1 MLEMFLQA
9 ARGSSLLLLLVVL
22 WLEVSHAW
30 TPREPENVFCY
41 STAGGSAGRGGEIVP
56 GRCGETCSARVDKH
70 QWLGWL
76 GVIVAVLFLGST
88 YVVVKQFDSADG
100 MFFQWVLCIGIWMV
114 GLVVN
119 MTRYQPP
126 FFLPSLIAGLLWSVG
141 NVLVVPI
148 VKLIGLAVGMTL
160 WSMATL
166 VSGWIAGVFIFDQE
180 LRCAPLNY
188 VGVAIIIT
196 SALML
201 MFVRSDGKNQPNSRL
216 TIQSTKS
223 VLDNSI
229 DTLLSNRPR
238 ETKDWVEKL
247 GAWPRRVLG
256 VSAAM
261 LAGCIFGGQ
270 FIPIEYLKLCN
281 DPEHS
286 CEDLDYLFGYY
297 TGILAGGTAFLA
309 VYSAFKRNRPWT
321 NPGLILPGIV
331 AGIMWGIGSV
341 GVFLANKYLSLAIS
355 IPFITTCLGHS
366 ALQRDKGLEAPIAI
380 CRSSRS
386 KPVWTDN
393 GGSVSLCHRLSSW
406 TQHSTKQLANPHFP
420 KLWMSIVSNV
430 WFWHSS
436 PHDDLLG
443 VFLVSVTGGSA
454 SGWSHEEEEEDY
466 SLLLLG
472 RRSNSSEGTSWKP
485 GSPSTWIC
493 YSTAGSITP
502 DGGHVNMSSC
512 GDGGKESDVWVGW
525 VGVVIAVVFFGS
537 NFIPVKKFDTGDGL
551 FFQWMLCIGIW
562 LVGLVVNMILLMPPF
577 FIPSL
582 LGGFLWTTGNLMAV
596 SIIKMIG
603 LTMGLTVWGVT
614 NMLSGWFI
622 GTVILKE
629 SMKCAPLN
637 YSAVA
642 IVVISVIVLAF
653 VKSSGK
659 KTDNSRRVAETS
671 PLLAEQDS
679 LEGSLRDKVVQRES
693 GRASIQNSYDKL
705 TFSPSARNGGVGS
718 QEWDERDEDYS
729 WTDKLGVWPR
739 RIIGF
744 SLALVAGVFF
754 GTQFIVIEYMKLCTD
769 RAHSCSG
776 MLVSHPHTHRAH
788 SCSGM
793 LVSHP
798 HTHRAHSCSDI
809 NYLFGHYSGILLAS
823 TFYFVVYCLLM
834 KNRPRVYPKAILP
847 GLLSGIMWGIA
858 MVGWFLANQRLS
870 LAVSFPIITA
880 VSQTTPTQPLVI
892 PPLITRDQGSSV
904 QPGASSS
911 LEKSRVGGMLFS
923 ISLPSASR

>member
-355 IPFITTCLGHS
+355 IPFITTGGQFVSSAWGILLFKEIKGWKHLLLFAGALG
-366 ALQRDKGLEAPIAI
+366 ARM
-380 CRSSRS
+380 
-386 KPVWTDN
+386 
-393 GGSVSLCHRLSSW
+393 
-406 TQHSTKQLANPHFP
+406 HFRHC
-420 KLWMSIVSNV
+420 WVV
-430 WFWHSS
+430 
-436 PHDDLLG
+436 LG

-769 RAHSCSG
+769 RAHSCS
-776 MLVSHPHTHRAH
+776 
-788 SCSGM
+788 
-793 LVSHP
+793 
-798 HTHRAHSCSDI
+798 DI

-880 VSQTTPTQPLVI
+880 GPGFVSSAWGIFIFREIKQFNAGLEECYSLFHCLLHLVEWTDLRW
-892 PPLITRDQGSSV
+892 LIERNSRMSPQIMHTLYYCALLVLTCVSVCTSSICTEINKDKMKSTEV
-904 QPGASSS
+904 Q
-911 LEKSRVGGMLFS
+911 
-923 ISLPSASR
+923 

>member
-1 MLEMFLQA
+1 
-9 ARGSSLLLLLVVL
+9 
-22 WLEVSHAW
+22 
-30 TPREPENVFCY
+30 
-41 STAGGSAGRGGEIVP
+41 
-56 GRCGETCSARVDKH
+56 
-70 QWLGWL
+70 
-76 GVIVAVLFLGST
+76 
-88 YVVVKQFDSADG
+88 
-100 MFFQWVLCIGIWMV
+100 
-114 GLVVN
+114 
-119 MTRYQPP
+119 
-126 FFLPSLIAGLLWSVG
+126 
-141 NVLVVPI
+141 
-148 VKLIGLAVGMTL
+148 
-160 WSMATL
+160 
-166 VSGWIAGVFIFDQE
+166 
-180 LRCAPLNY
+180 
-188 VGVAIIIT
+188 
-196 SALML
+196 
-201 MFVRSDGKNQPNSRL
+201 
-216 TIQSTKS
+216 
-223 VLDNSI
+223 
-229 DTLLSNRPR
+229 
-238 ETKDWVEKL
+238 
-247 GAWPRRVLG
+247 
-256 VSAAM
+256 
-261 LAGCIFGGQ
+261 
-270 FIPIEYLKLCN
+270 
-281 DPEHS
+281 
-286 CEDLDYLFGYY
+286 
-297 TGILAGGTAFLA
+297 
-309 VYSAFKRNRPWT
+309 
-321 NPGLILPGIV
+321 
-331 AGIMWGIGSV
+331 
-341 GVFLANKYLSLAIS
+341 
-355 IPFITTCLGHS
+355 
-366 ALQRDKGLEAPIAI
+366 
-380 CRSSRS
+380 
-386 KPVWTDN
+386 
-393 GGSVSLCHRLSSW
+393 
-406 TQHSTKQLANPHFP
+406 
-420 KLWMSIVSNV
+420 
-430 WFWHSS
+430 
-436 PHDDLLG
+436 
-443 VFLVSVTGGSA
+443 
-454 SGWSHEEEEEDY
+454 
-466 SLLLLG
+466 
-472 RRSNSSEGTSWKP
+472 
-485 GSPSTWIC
+485 
-493 YSTAGSITP
+493 
-502 DGGHVNMSSC
+502 MSSC

-614 NMLSGWFI
+614 NMLSGWFT

-629 SMKCAPLN
+629 SMECAPLN

-659 KTDNSRRVAETS
+659 KTDDSRGVSETS

-718 QEWDERDEDYS
+718 QELDERDGDYS
-729 WTDKLGVWPR
+729 WTDRLGVWPR

-754 GTQFIVIEYMKLCTD
+754 GIQFIFIEYMKLCTD
-769 RAHSCSG
+769 
-776 MLVSHPHTHRAH
+776 
-788 SCSGM
+788 
-793 LVSHP
+793 
-798 HTHRAHSCSDI
+798 RAHSCSDI

-911 LEKSRVGGMLFS
+911 SEKSRVGGTLFS
-923 ISLPSASR
+923 ISWPSASH